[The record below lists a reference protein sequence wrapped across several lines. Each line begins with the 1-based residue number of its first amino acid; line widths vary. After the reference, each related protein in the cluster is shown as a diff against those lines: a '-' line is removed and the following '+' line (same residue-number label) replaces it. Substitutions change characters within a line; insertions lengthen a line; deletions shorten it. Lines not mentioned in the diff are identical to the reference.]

1 MHCNR
6 PCSAL
11 HPPSQCTASFPA
23 NVCIRH
29 RKRLHPG
36 LQTLSSVLAN
46 VITEKTPSFKNLFP
60 CFSTEP
66 APSKVCAPEAQRPG
80 EGRTTPYI
88 YIYYGIERFSR
99 NCQGVRHLNG
109 AFRKLKRR
117 YRIAQLYES
126 VGTSGQPELHQHG
139 REDNVPHYD
148 GSKSTVAQQETRE
161 ERHTPIRVTV
171 SPP

>member
-1 MHCNR
+1 MITVPVLPISDARHCNR
-6 PCSAL
+6 SRSAL
-11 HPPSQCTASFPA
+11 QPSLQCTASFPA

-88 YIYYGIERFSR
+88 YIMGERGSAEIARGAVIYAGHSDDRNGDIELLSYMSLQVHQDSR
-99 NCQGVRHLNG
+99 N
-109 AFRKLKRR
+109 F
-117 YRIAQLYES
+117 
-126 VGTSGQPELHQHG
+126 TS
-139 REDNVPHYD
+139 
-148 GSKSTVAQQETRE
+148 TA
-161 ERHTPIRVTV
+161 ERTMYHTMMAAKAL
-171 SPP
+171 

>member
-1 MHCNR
+1 MTRMGVCLSSLFSSLKRGLTVSVPVLPISDAVHCNR
-6 PCSAL
+6 SRSAL
-11 HPPSQCTASFPA
+11 QPSLQCTASFPA

-88 YIYYGIERFSR
+88 YILWYREVQQKLPGGPSSKRGIQKAETEIS
-99 NCQGVRHLNG
+99 NCS
-109 AFRKLKRR
+109 A
-117 YRIAQLYES
+117 I
-126 VGTSGQPELHQHG
+126 
-139 REDNVPHYD
+139 
-148 GSKSTVAQQETRE
+148 
-161 ERHTPIRVTV
+161 
-171 SPP
+171 

>member
-1 MHCNR
+1 M
-6 PCSAL
+6 PLLPFLLS
-11 HPPSQCTASFPA
+11 
-23 NVCIRH
+23 
-29 RKRLHPG
+29 KRGLMITVPVLPISG

-66 APSKVCAPEAQRPG
+66 APPPKCALLKRNVQARVG
-80 EGRTTPYI
+80 LLLI

-117 YRIAQLYES
+117 YRIAQLYEPA
-126 VGTSGQPELHQHG
+126 GTSGQPELHQHG
-139 REDNVPHYD
+139 REDYVPHYD
-148 GSKSTVAQQETRE
+148 GSKSTVAQQETRQ
-161 ERHTPIRVTV
+161 TSTSLFTI
-171 SPP
+171 

>member
-1 MHCNR
+1 MTRMGVCLSSLFSCLKRGLTVSVPVLPISDAVHCNR

-66 APSKVCAPEAQRPG
+66 FW
-80 EGRTTPYI
+80 
-88 YIYYGIERFSR
+88 FSR
-99 NCQGVRHLNG
+99 YLVG
-109 AFRKLKRR
+109 APMPQDWFYNSPRNI
-117 YRIAQLYES
+117 YRAVSFKTRIWT
-126 VGTSGQPELHQHG
+126 GWT
-139 REDNVPHYD
+139 DF
-148 GSKSTVAQQETRE
+148 VAW
-161 ERHTPIRVTV
+161 
-171 SPP
+171 